1 MHDLWPLYREWYYS
15 GAILLSAPLSQRVI
29 SALYDLSDVD
39 FDLPVEGI
47 DLDEMWPSFVLWV
60 WGCSLSICWGCSLS
74 ICWGWSPSICFGC
87 SLSMCWGWSLSL
99 HFSCSLE
106 VLKVESECWRKRTSA
121 GTPAYGQWINTSSI
135 WLVTI
140 CCHCYF
146 MFTLLTGEK
155 WFHVRCCVWSF
166 SLCHSTWTCDCC
178 RVLPQVQCT
187 YQFWWNSPYWRSYF
201 ILLALIVI
209 DNMWCHVILQ
219 SW

>member
-1 MHDLWPLYREWYYS
+1 MHDLWPLYREWYCS

-60 WGCSLSICWGCSLS
+60 WGCSLSMCWGCSLSMCWGCSLS
-74 ICWGWSPSICFGC
+74 ICWGC
-87 SLSMCWGWSLSL
+87 SLSMCWGWT
-99 HFSCSLE
+99 
-106 VLKVESECWRKRTSA
+106 VN
-121 GTPAYGQWINTSSI
+121 TPSI
-135 WLVTI
+135 WPVTI

-155 WFHVRCCVWSF
+155 WFCVRCCVWSF
-166 SLCHSTWTCDCC
+166 SLCHSTWTCDCR

-187 YQFWWNSPYWRSYF
+187 FQFWWNSPS
-201 ILLALIVI
+201 
-209 DNMWCHVILQ
+209 DGVILCCLL
-219 SW
+219 WLLLTVCDVT